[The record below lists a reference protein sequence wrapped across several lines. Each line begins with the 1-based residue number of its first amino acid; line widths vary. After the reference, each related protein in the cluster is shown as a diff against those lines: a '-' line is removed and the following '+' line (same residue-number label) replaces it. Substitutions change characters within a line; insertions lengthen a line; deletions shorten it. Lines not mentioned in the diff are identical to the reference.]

1 MNIEELMAAA
11 TAKPGERIEMVI
23 GRRVFGAVFYV
34 GKASVTMDGKRVSVG
49 VAKQGLIAE
58 ERATKETA
66 RRLDVAVIRTVDDL
80 IGQARARGQCAVLL
94 NGVKFQ
100 AIYNEGRTRLYVDG
114 KSTTREKVYSS
125 FESNFRIERR
135 NHL

>member
-1 MNIEELMAAA
+1 MTIDELMAAA
-11 TAKPGERIEMVI
+11 TDKPGERIEMVI
-23 GRRVFGAVFYV
+23 GRRVFASVFYV

-80 IGQARARGQCAVLL
+80 IGQARARGKCEVLL
-94 NGVKFQ
+94 NGVKFS

-114 KSTTREKVYSS
+114 KATTREKVYSS

-135 NHL
+135 NQL

>member
-1 MNIEELMAAA
+1 MNINDLMKAAEA
-11 TAKPGERIEMVI
+11 NPGERVEMVI

-66 RRLDVAVIRTVDDL
+66 RRLDAPVVRTIDDL
-80 IGQARARGQCAVLL
+80 IGNARALGKYEVTLDDVR
-94 NGVKFQ
+94 FS
-100 AIYNEGRTRLYVDG
+100 AIYNEGRTRLYIDG
-114 KSTTREKVYSS
+114 KATTRDKAWSV
-125 FESNFRIERR
+125 FESAFRMERR
-135 NHL
+135 KSL